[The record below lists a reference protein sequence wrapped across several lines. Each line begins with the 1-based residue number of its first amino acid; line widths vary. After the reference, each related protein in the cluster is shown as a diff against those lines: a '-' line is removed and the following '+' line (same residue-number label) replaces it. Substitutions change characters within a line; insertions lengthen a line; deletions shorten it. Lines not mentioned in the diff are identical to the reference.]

1 MKTNNSQA
9 HQVPWQG
16 MFATA
21 FLDTLFTG
29 HLKTS
34 LTFFLIFRLEVYPS
48 FLFFLAT
55 GGIYHPV
62 SDCDMQVH
70 TAEPTP

>member
-1 MKTNNSQA
+1 
-9 HQVPWQG
+9 

-21 FLDTLFTG
+21 FLDILFTG

-34 LTFFLIFRLEVYPS
+34 ITFFLTFRLEVYPS

-62 SDCDMQVH
+62 SDCGMQVH
-70 TAEPTP
+70 TTELTL